1 MKKSIFKVIKGGGG
15 KTSGPKY
22 KFKRGYVTNTRLM
35 GVVGMKLFWENE
47 EGNEY
52 IQFFHL
58 DFEEYGIDG
67 YESLI
72 NGSQEE
78 IDFISAKMMGGLGG
92 RFVRISKKEGVY
104 LLNESYRININ
115 NNEALPQGM
124 EEYDFLLNVK
134 INADEEFEMKIWK
147 KISED
152 ITNDI
157 ELINYFVMRAV
168 GMDKWGQKH
177 LCINDEAK
185 EFKPTDKAYTL
196 IKNMIEPL
204 YTEEDIKYYNV
215 ESLVDLDKG
224 YQLIISKIGVKQTED
239 GPRVAYAMVD
249 NRMKISSI
257 EATFQLKKPE
267 YILVYSIDDLI
278 EVAEILD
285 RDKPNAMQ
293 NIHETGFLYTEFNSN
308 NNHVKNPVYYLNGDI
323 FAVYFI
329 TTQNQLAVS
338 TFTEENLEAIK
349 KYFSGKDFKGMME
362 LEGEFKTDTPILYEF
377 VHSGYEDFF
386 DFLNDE
392 E

>member
-1 MKKSIFKVIKGGGG
+1 MNRERFKVIKGGGG

-22 KFKRGYVTNTRLM
+22 KFKRGYVTDTRLM

-72 NGSQEE
+72 NGSHEE

-92 RFVRISKKEGVY
+92 RFVRISKKEGKY
-104 LLNESYRININ
+104 LLNESYKVNIN

-134 INADEEFEMKIWK
+134 INADEAFLVKIWN
-147 KISED
+147 KICED
-152 ITNDI
+152 VVDDLS
-157 ELINYFVMRAV
+157 LINYFVMRAV
-168 GMDKWGQKH
+168 GMDKLGQNH
-177 LCINDEAK
+177 LCINDKAK
-185 EFKPTDKAYTL
+185 EFEPTDRAYTL
-196 IKNMIEPL
+196 IKNVVEFS
-204 YTEEDIKYYNV
+204 YADGDIKYYNV

-224 YQLIISKIGVKQTED
+224 YQLIISKVGIKQTEN
-239 GPRVAYAMVD
+239 GPGVYYATID
-249 NRMKISSI
+249 NRMRISSI

-285 RDKPNAMQ
+285 NDKPNAMQ
-293 NIHETGFLYTEFNSN
+293 NIHETGFLYTEFNPN
-308 NNHVKNPVYYLNGDI
+308 NNHVKSPIYYLNGDI

-338 TFTEENLEAIK
+338 TFTEENLAEVK
-349 KYFSGKDFKGMME
+349 KYFAGKVFKGIIE

-386 DFLNDE
+386 DFLNHE

>member
-1 MKKSIFKVIKGGGG
+1 MKKGRFKVIKGGGG

-104 LLNESYRININ
+104 LLNESYKININ

-124 EEYDFLLNVK
+124 EEYDFLLNIK
-134 INADEEFEMKIWK
+134 INGDEEFELKIWK

-152 ITNDI
+152 IASDI

-177 LCINDEAK
+177 LSINEEAN
-185 EFKPTDKAYTL
+185 EFNPTDKAYTL
-196 IKNMIEPL
+196 IKNIIESS
-204 YTEEDIKYYNV
+204 YTNENIKYYNV

-224 YQLIISKIGVKQTED
+224 YQLIISKIGVKQTEE
-239 GPRVAYAMVD
+239 GPRVDYAMVE

-267 YILVYSIDDLI
+267 YIVVYSVDDLI
-278 EVAEILD
+278 EIAEILD
-285 RDKPNAMQ
+285 KDKLNAMQ

-308 NNHVKNPVYYLNGDI
+308 NDHVKNPVYYLNGDI

-338 TFTEENLEAIK
+338 TFTKENLEEIK
-349 KYFSGKDFKGMME
+349 KYFSGKDFKEMIE